1 MADSFNP
8 ELFFKRCDREIIR
21 EFIEKKDLKWQLNW
35 DAKPQKFAR
44 ELFTAYA
51 TDSRRDELETTLCEI
66 HAISQ
71 MVGTVPQLIKV
82 ASEEGQ
88 EIPEKLKNMSAH
100 NISLWLYTNAQ
111 DKWAKIARF
120 IYADKLTDS
129 MWFVADLEDAPDDP
143 TWQAPDI
150 DVLEKAISK
159 NIYTA
164 EVRGEHVQIIRE
176 QRDGNNE
183 YFFVYFNDYRTSKST
198 YTDEAGFKH
207 DSINIDAKTLIFH
220 VQHDQNR
227 IRARIEKRTIKRKKE
242 LCDLVAT
249 IMLNRHII
257 GLTKTANVYDLSQ
270 FLNPVQGDLFY
281 DCNGALT
288 VDEFGEI
295 QEARVSEIGVRIPG
309 SMGEFQVKEEQGKVY
324 EVLRDKLDN
333 VDFFKSGQ
341 EIEHVSIRLLLDDSY
356 GRSRKQTLR
365 LTPNAISNSSRN
377 SRVTELID
385 KTLKR
390 WHIDPQA

>member
-21 EFIEKKDLKWQLNW
+21 EFIEKKDLNWQLHW
-35 DAKPQKFAR
+35 DAKPQKFA
-44 ELFTAYA
+44 TA
-51 TDSRRDELETTLCEI
+51 SRRDERDTTLCEI

-129 MWFVADLEDAPDDP
+129 MWFVADLDAAPDDP
-143 TWQAPDI
+143 TWQAPNI
-150 DVLEKAISK
+150 EVLEKAISK

-341 EIEHVSIRLLLDDSY
+341 EVEHVSIRLLLDDSY

>member
-1 MADSFNP
+1 
-8 ELFFKRCDREIIR
+8 
-21 EFIEKKDLKWQLNW
+21 
-35 DAKPQKFAR
+35 
-44 ELFTAYA
+44 
-51 TDSRRDELETTLCEI
+51 
-66 HAISQ
+66 
-71 MVGTVPQLIKV
+71 
-82 ASEEGQ
+82 
-88 EIPEKLKNMSAH
+88 
-100 NISLWLYTNAQ
+100 
-111 DKWAKIARF
+111 
-120 IYADKLTDS
+120 
-129 MWFVADLEDAPDDP
+129 
-143 TWQAPDI
+143 
-150 DVLEKAISK
+150 
-159 NIYTA
+159 
-164 EVRGEHVQIIRE
+164 
-176 QRDGNNE
+176 
-183 YFFVYFNDYRTSKST
+183 
-198 YTDEAGFKH
+198 
-207 DSINIDAKTLIFH
+207 
-220 VQHDQNR
+220 
-227 IRARIEKRTIKRKKE
+227 
-242 LCDLVAT
+242 
-249 IMLNRHII
+249 MLNRHII